1 MEVNEAL
8 KDIIVA
14 INNKN
19 QKGRTSTIFNT
30 YVRKDEIGKNLYK
43 SFVSYGVSNKD
54 KIFLLSDVNKDK
66 GLISISQ
73 GLISFSLIKQFSSSS
88 YEKEESINEEER
100 IIFNKNLEA
109 FFKEIGYFNLEEG
122 FKYNATP
129 YVKEF
134 TFDYVDSIAKCVQA
148 ILETRELILTSIE
161 KNNPLNLYVEGIGT
175 DNDILNALVIVL
187 KDCLKKLVELKIDCA
202 PIKVTIG
209 QSDAYEITTSGWNYT
224 NDSSIQNNTLTSS
237 LYFTY
242 SVCLAYMSI
251 YENIK
256 DALDWSRI
264 ENEEEKNNFKADDM
278 VKFERDKSFYFQ
290 IIDEYNSFKEAVR
303 SCGLYLDN
311 KINSL
316 DLRTK
321 FLGFDFNEIDVDE
334 IKGST
339 TNNAIFNTLF
349 SVVILIAS
357 GVSDI
362 YDSFFKERRYFE
374 WLQSIMQNVYDTYCD
389 LAYSQKGYIIDQY
402 ILNFNETIPNELY
415 EQVNYLRK
423 QRIQV
428 LTVVPLMVRAYN
440 MVSSWVIQYP
450 QKQMINYL
458 ELIMPSRFRKR
469 SGSYEWVWDRDGYA
483 VNINSIYISALYDFY
498 SYYEQYELPS
508 ISDKKTV
515 ESEVKKTQNE
525 NEAKFKRLKSDKEK
539 EINLLNEKIDELNR
553 LSQQKDEEYKNNIE
567 NLPIVSA
574 IKELILEV
582 LKSQLIV
589 ILPEVFEKVTAYL
602 CSRDATEEY
611 SIFNEQDK
619 NKQNDFVYKK
629 ESVFAS
635 KLMKLLTA
643 YFSNELYS
651 TINKEFVDKNS
662 IIEDKKN
669 AKLHLNQRYLEK
681 VDDLMLEL
689 GNIISR
695 LKNLQ
700 E

>member
-1 MEVNEAL
+1 
-8 KDIIVA
+8 
-14 INNKN
+14 
-19 QKGRTSTIFNT
+19 
-30 YVRKDEIGKNLYK
+30 
-43 SFVSYGVSNKD
+43 
-54 KIFLLSDVNKDK
+54 
-66 GLISISQ
+66 
-73 GLISFSLIKQFSSSS
+73 
-88 YEKEESINEEER
+88 
-100 IIFNKNLEA
+100 
-109 FFKEIGYFNLEEG
+109 
-122 FKYNATP
+122 
-129 YVKEF
+129 
-134 TFDYVDSIAKCVQA
+134 
-148 ILETRELILTSIE
+148 
-161 KNNPLNLYVEGIGT
+161 
-175 DNDILNALVIVL
+175 
-187 KDCLKKLVELKIDCA
+187 
-202 PIKVTIG
+202 
-209 QSDAYEITTSGWNYT
+209 
-224 NDSSIQNNTLTSS
+224 
-237 LYFTY
+237 
-242 SVCLAYMSI
+242 
-251 YENIK
+251 
-256 DALDWSRI
+256 
-264 ENEEEKNNFKADDM
+264 M

-458 ELIMPSRFRKR
+458 ELIMTSRFRKR
-469 SGSYEWVWDRDGYA
+469 SGSYEWVWDRDGYD